1 MKILHVEEAPDGL
14 DLVRRIL
21 SEAGHRMLGAL
32 DGSEGIEVALREQ
45 PDLILLDLGLP
56 GVDGCEVGAAMRLF
70 PALQSPVIVVIVPVS
85 EARRHEERVFA
96 AGCNGYV
103 TRPIDPDRLAQ
114 QIERFQRAR
123 RDWVDPGRPAPLLRD
138 LHRGIV
144 QKLLGQVQEQKRA
157 TRGLS
162 ERGALLESLQQIGEL
177 SASNVGL
184 RGLTDEVLPGVA
196 RSLGFSAIAVSLLD
210 RSGGGEWAA
219 AAPDT
224 LEAEGPAGRF
234 DVPLTIQGRVIGR
247 LLARASP
254 AGPEPRV
261 AAALLRLVASQVA
274 AAVENARL
282 REGLGRQAED
292 LGHTAAQ
299 LLQSAKLAAI
309 REVAAEVAHEI
320 NNPMTS
326 ILGYATLLY
335 EETSDE
341 SPRKETL
348 RLIQS
353 ESLRIRE
360 IVRTL
365 LDFSGRRSLSL
376 ATGSDPC
383 PSAVDAR

>member
-1 MKILHVEEAPDGL
+1 MKILHVEEAPDGR

-21 SEAGHRMLGAL
+21 SEAGHRLLGAV

-85 EARRHEERVFA
+85 EARSHEERVFA

-103 TRPIDPDRLAQ
+103 TKPIDPDRLAQ

-123 RDWVDPGRPAPLLRD
+123 REWVDPGRPAPLLRD

-157 TRGLS
+157 
-162 ERGALLESLQQIGEL
+162 
-177 SASNVGL
+177 
-184 RGLTDEVLPGVA
+184 
-196 RSLGFSAIAVSLLD
+196 
-210 RSGGGEWAA
+210 
-219 AAPDT
+219 
-224 LEAEGPAGRF
+224 
-234 DVPLTIQGRVIGR
+234 
-247 LLARASP
+247 
-254 AGPEPRV
+254 
-261 AAALLRLVASQVA
+261 
-274 AAVENARL
+274 L

-335 EETSDE
+335 EETSAE

-376 ATGSDPC
+376 ATGPDPC